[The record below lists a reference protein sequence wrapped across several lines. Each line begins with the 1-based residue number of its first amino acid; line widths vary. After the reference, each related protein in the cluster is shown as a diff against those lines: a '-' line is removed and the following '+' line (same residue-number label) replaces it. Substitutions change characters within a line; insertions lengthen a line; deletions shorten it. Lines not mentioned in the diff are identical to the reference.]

1 MTQGLHMIFRLFG
14 LLALGLAL
22 LTGMRPSAQAAANQ
36 SAARALLPQDQELR
50 LVTGKGVLLRLA
62 KPATDIFV
70 ADPAV
75 ADVQVKSAQLVY
87 VLGKKPGETSIYAIA
102 RDDTPVFA
110 ATVRVT
116 TDVAP
121 LKRLYEKVLPDAL
134 IDVQFVNGVAFLTG
148 VVRTPEDAERV
159 KQYAKRYLGEG
170 VISRIKITQPTQI
183 NLRVKFA
190 EVGRE
195 TLKQLGVNW
204 QSLFDLGGNT
214 MIGLATGRNF
224 LAGRNVVGGPLGPLP
239 NLIRDP
245 NATDSLGIS
254 ALTDHVDLNAVL
266 DALETEGLVTV
277 LAEPN
282 LTAVSGETAK
292 FLAGGEFP
300 IPVPQSLGQIAIEF
314 RQFGVQLAFTPIVR
328 ADNKITL
335 RVAPEVSQLS
345 QNGAIEIQGIRVP
358 ALSTRRVETTVEL
371 SSGQSFAIAGL
382 LQSDIAQNLR
392 KFPGLGD
399 LPILGPLFRS
409 NRFLHQET
417 ELVVVVTPYLVRP
430 TDARRLALPTDG
442 LELPSDLG
450 MFLKGRTITYAPRPL
465 PAPTGEPEGMPL
477 NQRAGF
483 RF

>member
-1 MTQGLHMIFRLFG
+1 MNRHVLITALAALAVFG
-14 LLALGLAL
+14 V
-22 LTGMRPSAQAAANQ
+22 SADAAGAPAAAGRA
-36 SAARALLPQDQELR
+36 AARTLLPEDQQLE

-70 ADPAV
+70 ADPAI

-102 RDDTPVFA
+102 KDDTPVFA
-110 ATVRVT
+110 ATVHVT
-116 TDVAP
+116 TDVEP
-121 LKRLYEKVLPDAL
+121 LKALFRQVLPDAL
-134 IDVQFVNGVAFLTG
+134 LDVQFVNGMAFLTG
-148 VVRTPEDAERV
+148 VVRTPEDAERA
-159 KQYAKRYLGEG
+159 KQYAKEYLGDG
-170 VISRIKITQPTQI
+170 VITRLKVTQPTQI

-190 EVGRE
+190 EVGRD

-214 MIGLATGRNF
+214 MIGLATGRPAF
-224 LAGRNVVGGPLGPLP
+224 AGRSVLGDPAGPLGG
-239 NLIRDP
+239 LIRDG
-245 NATDSLGIS
+245 NGADSLAIS
-254 ALTDHVDLNAVL
+254 ALTDHVDLNAVI

-300 IPVPQSLGQIAIEF
+300 IPVPQSLGQLAIEF

-345 QNGAIEIQGIRVP
+345 QNGAVEIQGISVP

-382 LQSDIAQNLR
+382 LQSDISQNLR

-399 LPILGPLFRS
+399 LPVLGALFRS
-409 NRFLHQET
+409 NRFRHQET

-430 TDARRLALPTDG
+430 ADARRIALPTDG

-465 PAPTGEPEGMPL
+465 PAPTGEPEGMPA